1 MSLVKIILHGALKE
15 ACSREIVVEAKTARL
30 ALSALRLQPE
40 LNPANNPKLYNCKVR
55 GVEHVLD
62 LDAPLE
68 TNELHVICDA
78 VIDRSAYRG
87 AGNNPYVRIIIGV
100 VLIVVGVTMMGM
112 GGETVGNLGLAMAAS
127 GFGMVLGGIMQL
139 FTKDPKAEEQERN
152 KSLTGYE
159 NTVKSGTPIPFI
171 LGEHLHGGHI
181 FSLNTETRQGKD
193 LDLKA
198 FKDTYAITGS
208 KSWFLL
214 HDGSGGVSTNGP
226 SPGGRPGGP
235 GRGGEG
241 EYWP

>member
-1 MSLVKIILHGALKE
+1 MSLVKVILHGALKE
-15 ACSREIVVEAKTARL
+15 ACPREIFVEAKTARI

-40 LNPANNPKLYNCKVR
+40 LNPATNKKLYNCKVR
-55 GVEHVLD
+55 GVNHVLD

-68 TNELHVICDA
+68 TDEVHVTCDA

-100 VLIVVGVTMMGM
+100 VLIVVGIMMMGSDS
-112 GGETVGNLGLAMAAS
+112 GTIANIGLAMAAS
-127 GFGMVLGGIMQL
+127 GFGMVLGGVMQL

-159 NTVKSGTPIPFI
+159 NTVKSGTPIPFV

-198 FKDTYAITGS
+198 FRDTYAITNS

-214 HDGSGGVSTNGP
+214 HDGSGGVNTNAP
-226 SPGGRPGGP
+226 PPGGRPGGP
-235 GRGGEG
+235 GGGG
-241 EYWP
+241 SGDYWP

>member
-40 LNPANNPKLYNCKVR
+40 LNPANNQKLYNCKVR
-55 GVEHVLD
+55 GVEHVWD

-68 TNELHVICDA
+68 TDELHVTCDA

-100 VLIVVGVTMMGM
+100 VLIVVGVMMMGSDSGTLANM
-112 GGETVGNLGLAMAAS
+112 GMAMAAS
-127 GFGMVLGGIMQL
+127 GFGMVLGGVMQL
-139 FTKDPKAEEQERN
+139 FTKDPKADEQERN

-198 FKDTYAITGS
+198 FKDTYAIVNS

-214 HDGSGGVSTNGP
+214 HDGSGGVNTDGP
-226 SPGGRPGGP
+226 PAGGRPGGP
-235 GRGGEG
+235 GGGGSG
-241 EYWP
+241 EQWP